1 MSFNKDLNISD
12 YWYDLPDNNIAK
24 HPLDNRSNSKLL
36 IYKDSKISHQKFS
49 DIVDLIPSNKSLFF
63 NNTKVIQARL
73 QFIKETGAKI
83 EVFCLEPLSPADYN
97 LSFQQTKK
105 VSWKCLVGNSKRWK
119 ANDITKEI
127 TINDDA
133 FTLSAKKINQENN
146 AFEIEFSWDNSKFT
160 FSDIIEQIGS
170 TPIPPYLNRKAE
182 ESDKINYQTVYTKIK
197 GSVAAPT
204 AGLHFT
210 NDVLSRL
217 SEKGVSINEVT
228 LHVGAGTFKPVST
241 EKVSEHEM
249 HAEHFVI
256 TKENINSI
264 IANLENIYAVGTT
277 TVRTIESLY
286 WIGIKIITNKITDI
300 YNVELH
306 QWDAYELPNNIS
318 ILKSLTA
325 INTFIIENNLQY
337 LNASTQIMIA
347 PPYKFRIINGLIT
360 NFHQP
365 KSTLLLLISA
375 FTGDNNWK
383 DIYNYALENNFRF
396 LSYGDSSLLLPN
408 GPQ

>member
-182 ESDKINYQTVYTKIK
+182 ESDKINYQTV
-197 GSVAAPT
+197 
-204 AGLHFT
+204 
-210 NDVLSRL
+210 
-217 SEKGVSINEVT
+217 
-228 LHVGAGTFKPVST
+228 
-241 EKVSEHEM
+241 
-249 HAEHFVI
+249 
-256 TKENINSI
+256 
-264 IANLENIYAVGTT
+264 
-277 TVRTIESLY
+277 
-286 WIGIKIITNKITDI
+286 
-300 YNVELH
+300 
-306 QWDAYELPNNIS
+306 
-318 ILKSLTA
+318 
-325 INTFIIENNLQY
+325 
-337 LNASTQIMIA
+337 
-347 PPYKFRIINGLIT
+347 
-360 NFHQP
+360 
-365 KSTLLLLISA
+365 
-375 FTGDNNWK
+375 
-383 DIYNYALENNFRF
+383 
-396 LSYGDSSLLLPN
+396 
-408 GPQ
+408 

>member
-12 YWYDLPDNNIAK
+12 YWYNLPDSNIAK
-24 HPLDNRSNSKLL
+24 HPLNNRSNSKLL
-36 IYKDSKISHQKFS
+36 IYKDSKISHKRFS
-49 DIVDLIPSNKSLFF
+49 DIIDLIPRNKALFF

-73 QFIKETGAKI
+73 QFVKDTGAKI
-83 EVFCLEPLSPADYN
+83 EIFCLEPLSPADYN
-97 LSFQQTKK
+97 LSFQQTEK
-105 VSWKCLVGNSKRWK
+105 VIWKCLVGNLKRWK

-127 TINDDA
+127 TINDDN

-146 AFEIEFSWDNSKFT
+146 AFEIEFSWDNPKFT

-182 ESDKINYQTVYTKIK
+182 ESDKINYQTVYSKIK

-210 NDVLSRL
+210 DDVLSKL

-264 IANLENIYAVGTT
+264 IANLDNIYAVGTT
-277 TVRTIESLY
+277 TVRTLESLY

-306 QWDAYELPNNIS
+306 QWDAYKLPNNI
-318 ILKSLTA
+318 LVLESLTA
-325 INTFIIENNLQY
+325 INTFIVNNNLQY

-383 DIYNYALENNFRF
+383 DIYNYAMENNFRF
-396 LSYGDSSLLLPN
+396 LSYGDSSLLLP
-408 GPQ
+408 

>member
-12 YWYDLPDNNIAK
+12 YWYNLPDSNIAK
-24 HPLDNRSNSKLL
+24 HPLNNRSNSKLL
-36 IYKDSKISHQKFS
+36 IYKDSKISHKRFS
-49 DIVDLIPSNKSLFF
+49 DIIDLIPRNKALFF

-73 QFIKETGAKI
+73 QFVKDTGAKI
-83 EVFCLEPLSPADYN
+83 EIFCLEPLSPADYN
-97 LSFQQTKK
+97 LSFQQTEK
-105 VSWKCLVGNSKRWK
+105 VIWKCLVGNLKRWK

-127 TINDDA
+127 TINDDN

-146 AFEIEFSWDNSKFT
+146 AFEIEFSWDNPKFT

-182 ESDKINYQTVYTKIK
+182 ESDKINYQTVYSKIK

-210 NDVLSRL
+210 DDVLSKL

-264 IANLENIYAVGTT
+264 IANLDNIYAVGTT
-277 TVRTIESLY
+277 TVRTLESLY

-306 QWDAYELPNNIS
+306 QWDAYKLPNNI
-318 ILKSLTA
+318 LVLESLTA
-325 INTFIIENNLQY
+325 INTFIVNNNLQY

-383 DIYNYALENNFRF
+383 DIYNYSMENNFRF
-396 LSYGDSSLLLPN
+396 LSYGDSSLLLP
-408 GPQ
+408 